1 MSTPI
6 HSISHRFFEKQ
17 SDLFE
22 FKKAFVINPE
32 DIYSSIEP
40 LFDEITYVCLRED
53 QHNQACKNISI
64 INFLNTELE
73 PQSNVFL
80 VLPKAKKL
88 TEILLHWLS
97 QQNLE
102 QVHIW
107 ILGENDLGAKSFEK
121 FASQYHF
128 QCQQLD
134 NARRCRVFEMYPL
147 KSEPPQAPKAFDLT
161 KYTKRFE
168 HQSKSLTTLPG
179 VFSHGHIDKGTL
191 TLLNYL
197 EKNPQPI
204 KGKVLDFACGC
215 GIIAQYCTQFSSD
228 VSGLD
233 TDYFAVFC
241 ATQSNKLNNTD
252 IRFFSQNG
260 LSKSADTQYDW
271 IVSNPP
277 FHENKRTNYSIT
289 EQFIAQSK
297 SHLKPNGKLLIVVN
311 DFLDY
316 ESTIKLSFK
325 TIEILYQSKGF
336 KIIKA
341 SN

>member
-6 HSISHRFFEKQ
+6 QSISHRFFEKQ
-17 SDLFE
+17 SELFE
-22 FKKAFVINPE
+22 YKKAFVINPE
-32 DIYSSIEP
+32 DIYLSIEP
-40 LFDEITYVCLRED
+40 LFDEITYVCIRED
-53 QHNQACKNISI
+53 QTNDKCKNTSI
-64 INFLNTELE
+64 INFLNTKLE
-73 PQSNVFL
+73 AQSDIFL

-97 QQNLE
+97 QQDLE
-102 QVHIW
+102 QIHLWV
-107 ILGENDLGAKSFEK
+107 LGENELGAKSFEK
-121 FASQYHF
+121 FAAKYGF

-147 KSEPPQAPKAFDLT
+147 KQEPKQTLKPFDLT
-161 KYTKRFE
+161 TYTKSFE
-168 HQSKSLTTLPG
+168 HQSKTLKTLPG

-191 TLLNYL
+191 TLLNFL
-197 EKNPQPI
+197 EKHPQPI

-215 GIIAQYCTQFSSD
+215 GIIAQYCTAFSSD

-233 TDYFAVFC
+233 SDYFAIFC
-241 ATQSNKLNNTD
+241 ATQSNQLNNTD

-260 LSKSADTQYDW
+260 LAKVAETKYDW

-289 EQFIAQSK
+289 EKFITQSK
-297 SHLKPNGKLLIVVN
+297 SHLKSNGHLLIVVN

-316 ESTIKLSFK
+316 ESTIKESFK
-325 TIEILYQSKGF
+325 NIKILYQSKGF

-341 SN
+341 SH